1 MMKNKDG
8 KAHVKVFRFDPT
20 QDKKPKYQTY
30 DVPLEGSVLDA
41 LQYIYE
47 HYDSS
52 LAFRFGC
59 SGASYERCGAC
70 SVVVNGQPA
79 LTCRRLVERA
89 MTVEPHP
96 KFQVIRDLVIDF
108 DKEQKT
114 RKKITSSVKISIDL
128 DKCTACRDCV
138 LLCPVKVFE
147 IRKVGSKGKAVATD
161 PASCC
166 GQTCK
171 QCATFCTNGAIRLTS
186 VKK

>member
-1 MMKNKDG
+1 MKTANG
-8 KAHVKVFRFDPT
+8 RARVKVFRFDPT

-30 DVPLEGSVLDA
+30 DVPLEGTVLDA

-47 HYDSS
+47 REDPS

-70 SVVVNGQPA
+70 ALLVNGQPA
-79 LTCRRLVERA
+79 LSCKRLVERQ
-89 MTVEPHP
+89 MTIEPHP
-96 KFQVIRDLVIDF
+96 KFQVIRDLVTDF
-108 DKEQKT
+108 DREQKT
-114 RKKITSSVKISIDL
+114 RKKTTSSVKITIDL

-138 LLCPVKVFE
+138 LLCPVRVFE
-147 IRKVGSKGKAVATD
+147 IGKVGGKGKAVATD

-166 GQTCK
+166 GLTCK
-171 QCATFCTNGAIRLTS
+171 QCVTFCVNGAIRLTG